1 MRRIDHRPVDAD
13 ADVDRRASTRRGGWA
28 ARGARIAAI
37 AVSLAATCDISAQR
51 FGGRWRGSDDGAA
64 GTWTE
69 GGWIG
74 PDVKTPREVPSHSTG
89 TPVWT
94 NPKGF
99 EKDVFTFTRVRRGR
113 APLADGG
120 NWATDTPDSDLN
132 LSYRLQQMTSMR
144 VDPDGRFLRL
154 TDPDLPNH
162 PFIYMVEPGS
172 LYLNDAEVAALR
184 KYLLNGGFLMLDD
197 FWGDREWTNAER
209 VMKRVLPDRS
219 FVELPLDHPVY
230 HCVFEIKTKA
240 QVPNVRLGEQSRFD
254 PQHRTWEPNHDGDVR
269 TVHHRAIF
277 DDKGRMMVI
286 ATHNTDNGDGWERE
300 GESDY
305 FFHTFSERVSY
316 PLGINIIFYAMTH

>member
-1 MRRIDHRPVDAD
+1 MRKWMWLLPLLLLFA
-13 ADVDRRASTRRGGWA
+13 GG
-28 ARGARIAAI
+28 
-37 AVSLAATCDISAQR
+37 AQAQRR
-51 FGGRWRGSDDGAA
+51 FGGRGFNGDDGSG

-69 GGWIG
+69 GGRTLIG
-74 PDVKTPREVPSHSTG
+74 PEVRTPRDVESHSTG

-94 NPKGF
+94 NPRGF
-99 EKDVFTFTRVRRGR
+99 ERDTFTFVRVRRGR
-113 APLADGG
+113 APGSYGG

-132 LSYRLQQMTSMR
+132 LAYRLQQMTSLK
-144 VDPDGRFLRL
+144 VNPDGRFIRL
-154 TDPDLPNH
+154 TDPELSDY

-172 LYLNDAEVAALR
+172 LYLGEDEIAALR

-197 FWGDREWTNAER
+197 FWGDTEWANAEH
-209 VMKRVLPDRS
+209 VLKRVLPERS

-230 HCVFEIKTKA
+230 HCVFEIKTKG
-240 QVPNVRLGEQSRFD
+240 QVPNVGQGIRSEFD
-254 PQHRTWEPNHDGDVR
+254 GVTWEWNHDGDVR

-305 FFHTFSERVSY
+305 FFHNFSEKISY